1 MRSHIGSWSRR
12 VRSASGNERSDARGL
27 VRSAMLTYF
36 GQIVIRELAAT
47 KGMYPRPRPKRIAP
61 LAQARSH
68 GRAETYR
75 VSARDAKAEGR
86 TRVRSDWTGLPR
98 RTRHGRTTV

>member
-1 MRSHIGSWSRR
+1 MRSHIGSWSRP
-12 VRSASGNERSDARGL
+12 VRSAPENERSDATGL

-36 GQIVIRELAAT
+36 GQIVIREPAAT
-47 KGMYPRPRPKRIAP
+47 KGLYPRPRPKRIAP

-86 TRVRSDWTGLPR
+86 TRSAATGPASR
-98 RTRHGRTTV
+98 GGIAMA

>member
-1 MRSHIGSWSRR
+1 
-12 VRSASGNERSDARGL
+12 
-27 VRSAMLTYF
+27 MLTYF
-36 GQIVIRELAAT
+36 GQIVIGERAAT
-47 KGMYPRPRPKRIAP
+47 KGSYARPYPQRIAP

-86 TRVRSDWTGLPR
+86 TRVRKLDRPPEEESPWQNNRMTA
-98 RTRHGRTTV
+98 